1 MGNLFTS
8 LLNSANAL
16 QVYNQA
22 LEVTQNNV
30 TNASTPGYA
39 KQTPQ
44 LEALPFDIT
53 VGLPGGVKSGPVVS
67 SRDAFAEQAVRD
79 QQSALG
85 SSKQMATDLSAVE
98 TSFDITANAGIAG
111 ALSSF
116 FQSFSQLSVNP
127 NDTVSRQAVIDQAA
141 ALARNFQ
148 RSATGVLS
156 QSSNVERETGT
167 TIDAINHLAATL
179 GKINS
184 QGRKNID
191 SSTDAGVDA
200 TLNSTLEQLSQ
211 LTGYNAL
218 QQPDGTVTVYLNGQ
232 TPLVVG
238 DRVYPIQAD
247 FSTGQTIIS
256 DATGQDITSQFQTG
270 QLKGL
275 IDVRNNLIPS
285 YLTDLNTLA
294 QSVADQVNAGLA
306 TGLDQNGGSPVV
318 DLFKYDTPNDAAL
331 SLSVTDITPDQ
342 IAAALPGAPGGNGNA
357 LSLMALGDAKNINGY
372 SYAQFY
378 GNLAGRVGRD
388 LSSARDDQSTEEQ
401 LLSQAQDLRSQVSS
415 VSLDEEATR
424 LIEFQRAYQAT
435 SKMLSVL
442 NDLTGTVINII
453 PQ

>member
-8 LLNSANAL
+8 LLNTANAL
-16 QVYNQA
+16 RVYSQA

-79 QQSALG
+79 QQSSLG
-85 SSKQMATDLSAVE
+85 SSKQKAADLSAVE
-98 TSFDITANAGIAG
+98 TSFDLTANSGIAG

-116 FQSFSQLSVNP
+116 FQTFSQLSVNP
-127 NDTVSRQAVIDQAA
+127 NDAVSRQAVIDQATR
-141 ALARNFQ
+141 LAQNFQ
-148 RSATGVLS
+148 RTATSVSS
-156 QSSNVERETGT
+156 QGSNVERETGT

-184 QGRKNID
+184 ESRKNID

-211 LTGYNAL
+211 LTVFNAL
-218 QQPDGTVTVYLNGQ
+218 AQPDGTVTVYLNGQ

-238 DRVYPIQAD
+238 DRVYPIKGD

-256 DATGQDITSQFQTG
+256 DSTGHDITSQFTTG
-270 QLKGL
+270 QLSGL
-275 IDVRNNLIPS
+275 IDVRNHLIPS

-306 TGLDQNGGSPVV
+306 AGLDQNGGSPVV

-357 LSLMALGDAKNINGY
+357 LSLLALGDAKNINGY

-378 GNLAGRVGRD
+378 GNLGARVGRD
-388 LSSARDDQSTEEQ
+388 LSSARDDQSTQEQ
-401 LLSQAQDLRSQVSS
+401 TLNQALDLRSQLSS

-424 LIEFQRAYQAT
+424 LVAFQRAYQAT
-435 SKMLSVL
+435 SKMLSIL
-442 NDLTGTVINII
+442 NDLTGTLINII
-453 PQ
+453 Q

>member
-8 LLNSANAL
+8 LLNTANAL
-16 QVYNQA
+16 GVYSQA

-30 TNASTPGYA
+30 TNPSTPGYA

-79 QQSALG
+79 QQSGLG
-85 SSKQMATDLSAVE
+85 ASKQKAADLSAVE
-98 TSFDITANAGIAG
+98 TSFGLTANSGIAG

-116 FQSFSQLSVNP
+116 FQTFSQLSVNP

-141 ALARNFQ
+141 RLAQNFQ
-148 RSATGVLS
+148 RTATSVSS
-156 QSSNVERETGT
+156 QSSNVERETIT

-184 QGRKNID
+184 EGRKNID
-191 SSTDAGVDA
+191 NSSDAGVDA

-211 LTGYNAL
+211 LTGFNAL
-218 QQPDGTVTVYLNGQ
+218 AQPDGTVTVYLNGQ

-238 DRVYPIQAD
+238 DRVYPIKGD

-256 DATGQDITSQFQTG
+256 DSTGQDITKEFTAG
-270 QLKGL
+270 QLSGL

-306 TGLDQNGGSPVV
+306 AGLDQNGSGPIV
-318 DLFKYDTPNDAAL
+318 DLFKYNTPNDAAL
-331 SLSVTDITPDQ
+331 SLSVTAITPDQ
-342 IAAALPGAPGGNGNA
+342 IAAALPEAPGGNGNA
-357 LSLMALGDAKNINGY
+357 LSLLALGDAKNINGY

-378 GNLAGRVGRD
+378 GNLGARVGRD
-388 LSSARDDQSTEEQ
+388 LSTARDDQSTQEQ
-401 LLSQAQDLRSQVSS
+401 TLNQALDLRSQISS

-424 LIEFQRAYQAT
+424 LVAFQRAYQAT
-435 SKMLSVL
+435 SKMLSIL
-442 NDLTGTVINII
+442 NDLTGTLINII
-453 PQ
+453 Q